1 MEENV
6 LRGIISLL
14 QLVSVYALLYNW
26 KRPERRQVAA
36 TVLLAQFIF
45 FLVGTQLPDRAYYV
59 FAAVFDLAAMLLLAS
74 SVVKVGRFQF
84 HPPGPGTRLAFDM
97 QVVCFGSLVVN
108 GLGYAIYEL
117 YAPGWIYDALLVCVL
132 TAQLVRLL
140 LVTEDDG
147 RDHVRYLRDD
157 LDSRLARA
165 WRTIAIS
172 RVFESTAANTPQPE
186 ASRTDHSAPASA
198 NTGSFR
204 ARLVR

>member
-6 LRGIISLL
+6 LRGFISLL

-36 TVLLAQFIF
+36 TVLMAQFIF
-45 FLVGTQLPDRAYYV
+45 FLVQSTLPNRAYYV
-59 FAAVFDLAAMLLLAS
+59 FAAAFDLAAMLLLAS
-74 SVVKVGRFQF
+74 SVIKIGRFQIQ
-84 HPPGPGTRLAFDM
+84 PPGPGTRLAFDL
-97 QVVCFGSLVVN
+97 QVICFASLVVN
-108 GLGYAIYEL
+108 CVGYAAYEL
-117 YAPGWIYDALLVCVL
+117 YAPSWIYDALLVVVL
-132 TAQLVRLL
+132 SAQLVRLL

-172 RVFESTAANTPQPE
+172 RGFESPAANSPQPE
-186 ASRTDHSAPASA
+186 SRDEQHGPI
-198 NTGSFR
+198 TGAGNFR